1 MRQAGP
7 VLESNSKEDWINKV
21 MAKQKLGHENYLVK
35 KSFCW
40 KNLIKYKF
48 LVKNFVEKNEFCEE
62 KKVW

>member
-7 VLESNSKEDWINKV
+7 VLESNSKEDWIWQNKNWV
-21 MAKQKLGHENYLVK
+21 WKLFGQK

-40 KNLIKYKF
+40 KNLVKYKF
-48 LVKNFVEKNEFCEE
+48 LVKNFVEKNEFGEE